1 MLTHF
6 SLFTGIGGI
15 DLAGEWAGF
24 TTVGQCEYADYP
36 TKVLEKHWPDVARIR
51 DVRDVTKESV
61 ARIMADTRLFRQ
73 AECQEQT
80 AGDEQCGEVVADSTG
95 ERLEG

>member
-15 DLAGEWAGF
+15 DLAAEWAGF

-36 TKVLEKHWPDVARIR
+36 TKVLEKHWPDVPRWRDIR
-51 DVRDVTKESV
+51 TVTIKSLRERGVVKDESD
-61 ARIMADTRLFRQ
+61 RTRPITLVSGGFP
-73 AECQEQT
+73 
-80 AGDEQCGEVVADSTG
+80 
-95 ERLEG
+95 